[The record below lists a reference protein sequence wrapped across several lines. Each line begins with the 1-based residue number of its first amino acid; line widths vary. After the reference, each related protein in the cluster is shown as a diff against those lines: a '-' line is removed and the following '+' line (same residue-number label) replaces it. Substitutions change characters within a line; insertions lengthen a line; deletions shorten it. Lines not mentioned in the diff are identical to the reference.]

1 MHMFFE
7 AVQQQALYRA
17 DEIVPDWDTYIEMR
31 RETSGCKPV
40 FDLIEY
46 SLDLELP
53 DAVVEHPVIVAL
65 NNGANDLVT
74 WSNVS
79 ARLVAIAD
87 PHLLPVANKRSAQQD
102 LFSYNVEQSRGD
114 THNMICVFMSNDGLS
129 LQQAVDRIGDL
140 CKQTI
145 DTFIENQAQVPSSW
159 GTDDSDDIDKGV
171 KLYVNGLREWIV
183 GSLHWSFMTT
193 RYFGDNGGAV
203 KATRIVE
210 LLSQET
216 TKACQ

>member
-1 MHMFFE
+1 MQMFFE
-7 AVQQQALYRA
+7 AVKQQALCRM
-17 DEIVPDWDTYIEMR
+17 EGIVPEFDAYIEMR

-87 PHLLPVANKRSAQQD
+87 RHHLPVANIRAP
-102 LFSYNVEQSRGD
+102 
-114 THNMICVFMSNDGLS
+114 T
-129 LQQAVDRIGDL
+129 
-140 CKQTI
+140 
-145 DTFIENQAQVPSSW
+145 
-159 GTDDSDDIDKGV
+159 
-171 KLYVNGLREWIV
+171 
-183 GSLHWSFMTT
+183 GSILIQCRAIPR
-193 RYFGDNGGAV
+193 RY
-203 KATRIVE
+203 T
-210 LLSQET
+210 
-216 TKACQ
+216 

>member
-1 MHMFFE
+1 MHFFFE
-7 AVQQQALYRA
+7 AVRQQAECRA
-17 DEIVPDWDTYIEMR
+17 DGSIPDLDTYIWMR

-79 ARLVAIAD
+79 V
-87 PHLLPVANKRSAQQD
+87 PVSLLSPIPICQWLTRSAQQD
-102 LFSYNVEQSRGD
+102 IFSYKVEHARGD
-114 THNMICVFMSNDGLS
+114 NHNMINVFMAKDGLT
-129 LQQAVDRIGDL
+129 LQQAVDRIGDM

-145 DTFIENQAQVPSSW
+145 DTFVENQAQVPSW
-159 GTDDSDDIDKGV
+159 GDDIDKEV
-171 KLYVNGLREWIV
+171 KLYVNGLKEWIV
-183 GSLHWSFMTT
+183 GSLHWSFMTA
-193 RYFGDNGGAV
+193 RYFGDNGAAV

-210 LLSQET
+210 LLSPEI
-216 TKACQ
+216 TKA